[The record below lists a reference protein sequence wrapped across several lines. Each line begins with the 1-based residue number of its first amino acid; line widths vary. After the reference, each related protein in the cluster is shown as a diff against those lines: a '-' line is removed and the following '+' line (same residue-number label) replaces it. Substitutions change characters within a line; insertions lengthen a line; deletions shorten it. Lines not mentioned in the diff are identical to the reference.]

1 MDDVTQQQVHDRF
14 MTLPEG
20 VRATITDPATYD
32 TIERIGLA
40 HELTRV
46 EVGLLAQAT
55 SLLMMGFIQPNKYV
69 AVLIDQLTIYQDVA
83 ATIAQEMNRDI
94 FNVIKDALKDVH
106 GITEAPTSK
115 VSAAAPAMPQK
126 TGPSSY
132 AAPETVAVVVAPQ
145 TMPRMPINPAP
156 KIDSPVTPSPLMAT
170 LNVAAMK
177 AAPVAPIVPLVPV
190 MPATQTPESQRPEPR
205 TILTTPQQPMHT
217 ISMDQ
222 PRAPMMTPPSA
233 PASAAAPVQ
242 NMPIPQQPPMN
253 IFEEKLGAA
262 FRIKSDPV
270 VATPDYRT
278 PVNPS
283 IPVSPAPSVATIPT
297 PQSPSVTRTP
307 TAPLIGVV
315 PSPIAPPRPE
325 MTSAPI
331 IPLPMAED
339 QYRETL

>member
-1 MDDVTQQQVHDRF
+1 MK
-14 MTLPEG
+14 
-20 VRATITDPATYD
+20 
-32 TIERIGLA
+32 
-40 HELTRV
+40 
-46 EVGLLAQAT
+46 LLAGVIAPQEFV
-55 SLLMMGFIQPNKYV
+55 SIIVEDLGIE
-69 AVLIDQLTIYQDVA
+69 QDVA
-83 ATIAQEMNRDI
+83 MKVAQEINRDI
-94 FNVIKDALKDVH
+94 LNNVREELKQVH
-106 GITEAPTSK
+106 GLVASPVATVEAAYPN
-115 VSAAAPAMPQK
+115 VPEK

-156 KIDSPVTPSPLMAT
+156 KIDAPVAPSPLMAA

-177 AAPVAPIVPLVPV
+177 AEPVLPVVPPVTV
-190 MPATQTPESQRPEPR
+190 MPTIQTPGSQMPEPH
-205 TILTTPQQPMHT
+205 TILTMPQQPMHT
-217 ISMDQ
+217 ITMDQ

-278 PVNPS
+278 PVNPN
-283 IPVSPAPSVATIPT
+283 IPLSPASSVATMPT

-315 PSPIAPPRPE
+315 PTPTAPPRPE